1 MNIEELNYYLPT
13 ELIAQ
18 KPPHNRSES
27 RMLILNRSANTL
39 DDGKFSDICR
49 FLQPNDCLVINNT
62 KVIPARFFA
71 QKKTGAKI
79 EGLFLLEQDSKWKV
93 LLKNSSR
100 LKQGE
105 SLYLLDRGKKQ
116 FCTAVIDTKLSAGQ
130 WLIKPDSPFA
140 AEKILDDIGF
150 APLPPYIKRADPAS
164 EHQLD
169 KSRYQTVYAQQ
180 NGAIAAPT
188 AGLHF
193 TPQLLEQIKAKGIS
207 IAQITL
213 HVGQGTFL
221 PVKTETLE
229 EHQIH
234 SEQYSIDAQNA
245 DIINETI
252 SRGGKIFAV
261 GTTTV
266 RTLETVAIA
275 AQDRKVFASKGQ
287 TSLFITPGFEFK
299 ITDAMITNFHLPKS
313 TLLALVGAFAGLDKI
328 LAAYQ
333 HAVDQKYRF
342 YSYGDC
348 MLIL

>member
-1 MNIEELNYYLPT
+1 MDIEKLNYHLPH

-18 KPPHNRSES
+18 SPLQNRSDS
-27 RMLILNRSANTL
+27 RLLVLDSSADSLL
-39 DDGKFSDICR
+39 DSKFSQIAQ
-49 FLQPNDCLVINNT
+49 FLNKGDCLVINNT
-62 KVIPARFFA
+62 KVLPAKFFA
-71 QKKTGAKI
+71 QKTTGAKI
-79 EGLFLLEQDSKWKV
+79 EGLFIAAQDDNWKV
-93 LLKNSSR
+93 MLKNSAR
-100 LKQGE
+100 VKIGDTLN
-105 SLYLLDRGKKQ
+105 LLDRSKNQ
-116 FCTAVIDTKLSAGQ
+116 FCTAVIDTKLSDGQ
-130 WLIKPDSPFA
+130 WLIKPDSSLPA
-140 AEKILDDIGF
+140 LQILETIGF
-150 APLPPYIKRADPAS
+150 APLPPYIKRTDPAS
-164 EHQLD
+164 LHQLD
-169 KSRYQTVYAQQ
+169 TNRYQTVYAKQ

-193 TPQLLEQIKAKGIS
+193 TPEILEQIKEKGIS

-221 PVKTETLE
+221 PVKTQTLE
-229 EHQIH
+229 EHKIH
-234 SEQYSIDAQNA
+234 SEQYSIDNQNA
-245 DIINETI
+245 GIINETI

-261 GTTTV
+261 GTTAV
-266 RTLETVAIA
+266 RTLETVAQKYGKITA
-275 AQDRKVFASKGQ
+275 AQGQ
-287 TSLFITPGFEFK
+287 TTLFITPGFEFK